1 MLRLTLLLMICL
13 VSLMDITIA
22 HMGLVHKR
30 IALCLDALDMVH
42 VLIVV
47 IVSHIGM
54 IFLLEGLT
62 LALRRDTW
70 TVHVFSV
77 VVHVPRGQMMKCKRL

>member
-1 MLRLTLLLMICL
+1 
-13 VSLMDITIA
+13 
-22 HMGLVHKR
+22 
-30 IALCLDALDMVH
+30 LDTVH

-70 TVHVFSV
+70 IVHVFSV